1 LLLKGD
7 GQLELSP
14 KAFFGQARKIL
25 EGLEQRR
32 EQDQG
37 AGEHMQDW
45 NIILT
50 GDGGTGKLTF
60 ATLFHQFLRAFGAM
74 ESDTFVEKAVH
85 EVKVGGSGKASAAVT
100 KMFKSTSPGMIFMKG
115 AGGFLGEQDGV
126 AKEDAAG
133 KEAITALK
141 KEISANVP
149 AVVIC
154 LADTKEAMGRLVR
167 SDRGLDQR
175 FGWKVHIPTFSPMD
189 CALVVQREA
198 KMSAGGEILLEA
210 GLLKGL
216 AKYIKANYAGVQ
228 NARLAVQL
236 VSHVAGSQCVVCFCC
251 GV

>member
-1 LLLKGD
+1 
-7 GQLELSP
+7 LSP

-25 EGLEQRR
+25 EGFERQR

-37 AGEHMQDW
+37 AGESIQDW
-45 NIILT
+45 NLVLT

-60 ATLFHQFLRAFGAM
+60 AKLLHQFLHAFGAM
-74 ESDTFVEKAVH
+74 ESDTFVEKGVH

-100 KMFKSTSPGMIFMKG
+100 KMFESTSPGMIFIKG
-115 AGGFLGEQDGV
+115 AGDFLGEQDGV
-126 AKEDAAG
+126 AKEDTAG
-133 KEAITALK
+133 KEAITTLK
-141 KEISANVP
+141 KEISTHFG
-149 AVVIC
+149 AVIIC
-154 LADTKEAMGRLVR
+154 LADTKEAMGRLLR

-198 KMSAGGEILLEA
+198 KLSPGGEVLLEA
-210 GLLKGL
+210 GLLEGL

-236 VSHVAGSQCVVCFCC
+236 VRRMSVSTVVGHQTLCTVICVPS
-251 GV
+251 